1 MKSTIHILL
10 LVGFGCNVIAQPV
23 DSLWSRMY
31 GGTEV
36 DLCKSVHES
45 ADGGFILGGRTNF
58 SPSDVDAWLVKT
70 DVNGNAEWTRMLGGT
85 LTEAANDV
93 VIRSGGGYAMAGL
106 TTSYGAGQEDVYFA
120 TYSAVGD
127 PQAISYW
134 GGASWDMANALVE
147 TTDGGFAIGGETR
160 SFGAGE
166 SDFWLIKTDAAG
178 EDQWTQ
184 TFGGYAAEVCYSV
197 QQLAD
202 GGYALAGYTT
212 SFGAGEA
219 DAWLVRTSSTGQ
231 MLWSRTFGWGTNDV
245 AYDMIKTSDGG
256 FALAGHTQSGGS
268 GERDFYLVKT
278 DGNGTLEWVHTY
290 GGAFDEFCYSL
301 QQTSDGGYILAGSTY
316 SFGAGNDDVW
326 LVRLSSTGT
335 ILWSRTFGGGNTEY
349 CESVAVTSNGGFVLG
364 GQTLSFGA
372 IDWDIWLVRTGTDP
386 ALSVEDPSPI
396 PSEFSLHPI
405 YPNPFNNTANIA
417 FDLPR
422 EVTGRLVVYDV
433 LGREASVLY
442 DGHFASG
449 AHSMQFSG
457 ENLSSGTYFVKLE
470 SPAFNA
476 VQRAV
481 FLK

>member
-1 MKSTIHILL
+1 MVVRLFILL
-10 LVGFGCNVIAQPV
+10 GVVWSCCCFAQPV

-31 GGTEV
+31 GGTGV
-36 DLCKSVHES
+36 DLCNAVLET

-70 DVNGNAEWTRMLGGT
+70 DVNGDAEWTRMLGGG
-85 LTEAANDV
+85 LTEEANDV

-120 TYSAVGD
+120 TYSPVGD

-134 GGASWDMANALVE
+134 GGASRDMANALVE
-147 TTDGGFAIGGETR
+147 TSDGGFALGGETH
-160 SFGAGE
+160 SYGAGNA
-166 SDFWLIKTDAAG
+166 DFWLIKSDAAG

-184 TFGGYAAEVCYSV
+184 TFGGNSMDICYAV

-202 GGYALAGYTT
+202 GGYALAGLTT

-219 DAWLVRTSSTGQ
+219 DAWLVRTNSAGQ
-231 MLWSRTFGWGTNDV
+231 MLWSRTFGWATNDV

-256 FALAGHTQSGGS
+256 FALAGHTQAGGS
-268 GERDFYLVKT
+268 GERDYYLVKT
-278 DGNGTLEWVHTY
+278 DGNGTLEWAHTY
-290 GGAFDEFCYSL
+290 GGIYDEFCYTL

-316 SFGAGNDDVW
+316 SFGAGNDDIW
-326 LVRLSSTGT
+326 LVRLSSTGAL
-335 ILWSRTFGGGNTEY
+335 LWSRTFGGGNTEY
-349 CESVAVTSNGGFVLG
+349 SESVAVTSNGGFVLG

-386 ALSVEDPSPI
+386 SLFADDSSPI
-396 PSEFSLHPI
+396 STVFSLHPI

-422 EVTGRLVVYDV
+422 EVTGRLVVFDM
-433 LGREASVLY
+433 LGREVNEIY
-442 DGHFASG
+442 NGRFG
-449 AHSMQFSG
+449 AGTHQLPFNG
-457 ENLSSGTYFVKLE
+457 ANLSSGIYFVQLA
-470 SPAFNA
+470 SPQFTATQKA
-476 VQRAV
+476 VLV
-481 FLK
+481 K